1 MHPGR
6 RERVRL
12 GRIYADVVTFEEA
25 VELVCRRAQERKGGY
40 VVTPNVDHVVLA
52 EHDDTLKQA
61 YDEAF
66 LSLVD
71 GKPLLWW
78 ARTLGHPFPAK
89 ISGSDFTEPLV
100 ARAAELGLPVYF
112 LGAQEG
118 VGRRA
123 ADILQQRVPRLEV
136 AGVVSPPLG
145 FERSPEQLDAIFSD
159 VEKSGA
165 RILLIALGCPKQEHF
180 MYRER
185 ARLSS
190 VVALGIGGT
199 FDFIAGHV
207 KRAPRVF
214 SELGLE
220 WTWRLAQQP
229 RRMAERYLVRD
240 RAIVGI
246 VMRSMTTRDDERVFT
261 VDDG

>member
-1 MHPGR
+1 MVTRR

-12 GRIYADVVTFEEA
+12 GRIFADVVTFDDA
-25 VELVCRRAQERKGGY
+25 IELVCRRAQEQKGGY

-52 EHDDTLKQA
+52 EHDDTLKRA

-78 ARTLGHPFPAK
+78 ARLLGHPFPAK
-89 ISGSDFTEPLV
+89 ISGSDFTGPLV
-100 ARAAELGLPVYF
+100 ARAAELALPVYF
-112 LGAQEG
+112 LGAKEG

-123 ADILQQRVPRLEV
+123 AGILKGQYPKLSV
-136 AGVVSPPLG
+136 AGVQSPPLG
-145 FERSPEQLDAIFSD
+145 FERDPAQLDAIFAD
-159 VEKSGA
+159 VERSGA

-199 FDFIAGHV
+199 FDFIAGEV

-246 VMRSMTTRDDERVFT
+246 VARSLAAGDTDRTFT
-261 VDDG
+261 VENG